1 MKPDKGNNKK
11 NTLGLISIIMW
22 ALVLTMLFKSCTS
35 SYANANQVQVDYSIF
50 RQWVVAE
57 LVESVRMESGEYVI
71 TLKEG
76 MEEEAEAYLPQEEE
90 RDQGIFAGMQIPLRG
105 QSQEKEY
112 VTTPPPVSD
121 LSIYDLLDE
130 HGVTN

>member
-76 MEEEAEAYLPQEEE
+76 MERLRPICPRKRSGTKESLLECRSHSGARARRRNMSQPRPQY
-90 RDQGIFAGMQIPLRG
+90 P
-105 QSQEKEY
+105 
-112 VTTPPPVSD
+112 T
-121 LSIYDLLDE
+121 
-130 HGVTN
+130 

>member
-76 MEEEAEAYLPQEEE
+76 MEEEADPTPGPEPGE
-90 RDQGIFAGMQIPLRG
+90 GICHNPAPSIRPEHLRPAG
-105 QSQEKEY
+105 
-112 VTTPPPVSD
+112 
-121 LSIYDLLDE
+121 
-130 HGVTN
+130 

>member
-57 LVESVRMESGEYVI
+57 LVE
-71 TLKEG
+71 
-76 MEEEAEAYLPQEEE
+76 
-90 RDQGIFAGMQIPLRG
+90 
-105 QSQEKEY
+105 
-112 VTTPPPVSD
+112 
-121 LSIYDLLDE
+121 
-130 HGVTN
+130 GVTKRSGTKESLLECRSHSGARARRRNMSQPRPQYPT